1 MIGNENEKSN
11 YPLLRN
17 DHWLRTRN
25 GSWELKYPIVG
36 TIDPSSNGCDQNK
49 CSNRNFNKSENEADM
64 YHETSNTIDI
74 ISRLKSILN
83 KHPASR
89 TMDGVSDLD
98 VAAKLGKLWPFAE
111 IDTNRKEYQ
120 LKEDKLDVIGDSNKD
135 KSMQYTINAV
145 IDHTSW
151 GFMVGEVEILV
162 GTPEEVEDALKQIDY
177 IANKLEFASARKG
190 GKVINYLRTHRP
202 CAHKAYEETFKVNN
216 T

>member
-1 MIGNENEKSN
+1 MIGNENEKSS

-25 GSWELKYPIVG
+25 GSWELKYPILG
-36 TIDPSSNGCDQNK
+36 TIDPSSNGCDQNNL
-49 CSNRNFNKSENEADM
+49 SNRNLNKSENKADM

-98 VAAKLGKLWPFAE
+98 VATELGILWAFAE

-120 LKEDKLDVIGDSNKD
+120 MTEDKLDVICDSN
-135 KSMQYTINAV
+135 
-145 IDHTSW
+145 
-151 GFMVGEVEILV
+151 
-162 GTPEEVEDALKQIDY
+162 
-177 IANKLEFASARKG
+177 
-190 GKVINYLRTHRP
+190 
-202 CAHKAYEETFKVNN
+202 
-216 T
+216 